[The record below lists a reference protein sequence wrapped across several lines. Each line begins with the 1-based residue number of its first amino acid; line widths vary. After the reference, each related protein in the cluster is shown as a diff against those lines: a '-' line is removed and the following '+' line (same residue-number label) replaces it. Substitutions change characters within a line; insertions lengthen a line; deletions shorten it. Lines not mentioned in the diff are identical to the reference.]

1 MNNEDKNKPQQLAG
15 VNQYAYIWNYN
26 AHVEHQHNY
35 YGGKPE
41 KERAEEPTVQLID
54 FKFFKADRFYTME
67 RQQVLR
73 SAVNGVLPRM
83 DTESGR
89 DWVAVYIAYHY
100 YMERE
105 LIMKCHADFFADI
118 DRLLP
123 GVLKRVNKAET
134 GADKRYKAYTDT
146 LRLECKCWFILN
158 ECLPPMQE
166 WTSAKY
172 PYPVDDDRRK
182 RIQKLVIEIYQRLK
196 KS

>member
-1 MNNEDKNKPQQLAG
+1 MNNEDKNKPQRHAG
-15 VNQYAYIWNYN
+15 IKQYDYIWNYN

-41 KERAEEPTVQLID
+41 KEPAEEPTAQLVD
-54 FKFFKADRFYTME
+54 FRFFKADKFDTME

-73 SAVNGVLPRM
+73 SAVNGMLPRM

-100 YMERE
+100 YIERE

-123 GVLKRVNKAET
+123 GVLKRVNTTEI

>member
-1 MNNEDKNKPQQLAG
+1 MNNEDKNKPQQQLAG

-35 YGGKPE
+35 YGGKSE
-41 KERAEEPTVQLID
+41 KDADEEPTAQ
-54 FKFFKADRFYTME
+54 
-67 RQQVLR
+67 
-73 SAVNGVLPRM
+73 
-83 DTESGR
+83 
-89 DWVAVYIAYHY
+89 YIAYHY

-123 GVLKRVNKAET
+123 GVLKRVNNAET

>member
-1 MNNEDKNKPQQLAG
+1 M
-15 VNQYAYIWNYN
+15 
-26 AHVEHQHNY
+26 
-35 YGGKPE
+35 
-41 KERAEEPTVQLID
+41 
-54 FKFFKADRFYTME
+54 
-67 RQQVLR
+67 
-73 SAVNGVLPRM
+73 LPRM

-196 KS
+196 RS

>member
-1 MNNEDKNKPQQLAG
+1 
-15 VNQYAYIWNYN
+15 
-26 AHVEHQHNY
+26 
-35 YGGKPE
+35 
-41 KERAEEPTVQLID
+41 
-54 FKFFKADRFYTME
+54 ME
-67 RQQVLR
+67 RQHVLR

-196 KS
+196 RS

>member
-1 MNNEDKNKPQQLAG
+1 MESTIEELKFVADLAHNGGMMKAQNEALSADLTKLQTELN
-15 VNQYAYIWNYN
+15 
-26 AHVEHQHNY
+26 
-35 YGGKPE
+35 E
-41 KERAEEPTVQLID
+41 KKVQLMD
-54 FKFFKADRFYTME
+54 FKFFRADRFDTME

>member
-1 MNNEDKNKPQQLAG
+1 MNNDEKNKPQRHAG
-15 VNQYAYIWNYN
+15 INQYAYIWNYN

-41 KERAEEPTVQLID
+41 EMADETQAAQLVD
-54 FKFFKADRFYTME
+54 FKFFTADGFDSIE

-73 SAVNGVLPRM
+73 SAVKEALPRM

-100 YMERE
+100 YIDRQ
-105 LIMKCHADFFADI
+105 LIMKCHADFLADI
-118 DRLLP
+118 DRLMP
-123 GVLKRVNKAET
+123 GVLKRVNTAET

-146 LRLECKCWFILN
+146 LRLECKCWFIQH
-158 ECLPPMQE
+158 ECLPPLQE

-172 PYPVDDDRRK
+172 PYPVDADRRK
-182 RIQKLVIEIYQRLK
+182 RIQTLVKEIYQRLK

>member
-1 MNNEDKNKPQQLAG
+1 
-15 VNQYAYIWNYN
+15 
-26 AHVEHQHNY
+26 
-35 YGGKPE
+35 
-41 KERAEEPTVQLID
+41 
-54 FKFFKADRFYTME
+54 ME
-67 RQQVLR
+67 RQHVLR

-172 PYPVDDDRRK
+172 PYPEEIIIFSLFLSPYFVRFVRSVAYSSCASCELGIS
-182 RIQKLVIEIYQRLK
+182 RFFPSIRVFLVIILQCVLEAAPR
-196 KS
+196 KSFFDMLLPKSPPERREAILPRA